1 MQNNM
6 EPLDY
11 TELRD
16 TINIILNNFFNYEFD
31 LYQNGEY
38 DWEAEE
44 SFTDDILRLIRRQG
58 GQV

>member
-1 MQNNM
+1 MPNNM

-16 TINIILNNFFNYEFD
+16 LINTILNNFFNYEFD
-31 LYQNGEY
+31 LYKNGEY

>member
-16 TINIILNNFFNYEFD
+16 TINTILNNFFIYEFD

-38 DWEAEE
+38 DWETEE
-44 SFTDDILRLIRRQG
+44 SVTDDILRLIRRQG